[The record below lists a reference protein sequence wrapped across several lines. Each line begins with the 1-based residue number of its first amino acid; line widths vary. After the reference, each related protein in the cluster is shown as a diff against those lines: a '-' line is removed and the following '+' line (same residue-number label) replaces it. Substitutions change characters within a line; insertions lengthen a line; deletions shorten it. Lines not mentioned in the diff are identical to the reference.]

1 MEISLKDIQKK
12 LGKKAREY
20 ANDKEKTAKLIID
33 ASNKAERLDKSGP
46 MEILYERLQLLFGIV
61 KDWSNGTYKEVPKG
75 SIVIIIIGL
84 IYFLSP
90 IDLISDFIPGG
101 YVDDALVLALVFKQ
115 VSSDLEK
122 YKDWKL
128 RESSL

>member
-1 MEISLKDIQKK
+1 MGINLKDIQKK

-20 ANDKEKTAKLIID
+20 ANDKGKTARLIND
-33 ASNKAERLDKSGP
+33 ASDKAEHLDKSGP
-46 MEILYERLQLLFGIV
+46 MEVLYERLQLLFGII

-84 IYFLSP
+84 IYFLAP
-90 IDLISDFIPGG
+90 VDLIPDFLPGG

-115 VSSDLEK
+115 VGSDLEK
-122 YKDWKL
+122 YKIWKQN
-128 RESSL
+128 R